1 MLLCCSRFRKQYA
14 RLLDL
19 GLLLLLLAVERDT
32 CCLLTV
38 EPELLMK
45 INLCCYYEMVG
56 PANRGGVATANSR
69 LMQRRLRLSC
79 CCTAEQKLLL
89 LEGGCCCCWEELHED
104 VGHFCWTAEEK
115 TSAAGDQTT
124 LLLLDWNGSLVVSW
138 NFCWCSSRP
147 QCWRK
152 GEEVLGAPVC
162 CGELAG
168 HSCRPEEEQME
179 HWRLTVQLS
188 KTKLTTGCCWTM
200 EEMVVR
206 VVDAAVD
213 YNEGLE

>member
-1 MLLCCSRFRKQYA
+1 MDRKMEA
-14 RLLDL
+14 KNVAGR
-19 GLLLLLLAVERDT
+19 
-32 CCLLTV
+32 
-38 EPELLMK
+38 
-45 INLCCYYEMVG
+45 EM
-56 PANRGGVATANSR
+56 
-69 LMQRRLRLSC
+69 
-79 CCTAEQKLLL
+79 
-89 LEGGCCCCWEELHED
+89 CCCCELCSSVALGLENNMQGYWILD
-104 VGHFCWTAEEK
+104 YCCFSRLRETL
-115 TSAAGDQTT
+115 AA
-124 LLLLDWNGSLVVSW
+124 
-138 NFCWCSSRP
+138 CSRSRP

>member
-19 GLLLLLLAVERDT
+19 GLLLLLAVERDT

-56 PANRGGVATANSR
+56 PASRGGAATANSR

-79 CCTAEQKLLL
+79 CCTAEKKI
-89 LEGGCCCCWEELHED
+89 
-104 VGHFCWTAEEK
+104 F
-115 TSAAGDQTT
+115 
-124 LLLLDWNGSLVVSW
+124 
-138 NFCWCSSRP
+138 SSP

-168 HSCRPEEEQME
+168 HSCRPEEELME